1 MDHVFNQ
8 LLNMYISDIVN
19 ENILSVVF
27 FEYSTLSDKEVDI
40 NFRNCDRG
48 YHKNRIILRKSD

>member
-48 YHKNRIILRKSD
+48 YHKNRIIL